1 MGRWVTQFAL
11 LYSVLYFVMI
21 YLSSSG
27 VVSLVSFS
35 LLSFERYSVVLY
47 SIQSNSCQ
55 YRRARLAVAASWLY
69 SLVWT
74 LPPLMG
80 WSRSVLY

>member
-1 MGRWVTQFAL
+1 MGRWLTQFV
-11 LYSVLYFVMI
+11 LYSVLYFVVI
-21 YLSSSG
+21 YLSLSG
-27 VVSLVSFS
+27 IVSLVSFS
-35 LLSFERYSVVLY
+35 LLSFERYSVVL
-47 SIQSNSCQ
+47 SSTQPNSSR
-55 YRRARLAVAASWLY
+55 YRRARLAIAASWLY

>member
-1 MGRWVTQFAL
+1 
-11 LYSVLYFVMI
+11 MI
-21 YLSSSG
+21 YVSPSG
-27 VVSLVSFS
+27 IVSLVSFS
-35 LLSFERYSVVLY
+35 LLSFERYSVALY
-47 SIQSNSCQ
+47 SIQSHSSQ

-80 WSRSVLY
+80 WSRSVLD